1 MDADAIVV
9 GAGLAGLAAT
19 AELARAGRRVL
30 LLDQEPETNLGGQA
44 FWSFGGL
51 FLVGTPEQ
59 RRMGIRDSRELAW
72 QDWLGSAFFDRGADD
87 PAGEDYWAY
96 RWAQAYV
103 EFAAGEK
110 RSWLHALGVR
120 WFPLVGWAE
129 RGGYLADG
137 HGNSV
142 PRFHVTWGTGPA
154 VVAPFERQVR
164 EAAAAGL
171 VTLRFRHR
179 VDGLTVTRGAVDGVR
194 GTILEPSQAAR
205 GTGSSRTG
213 TGEFELHAPA
223 VIVTSGGIGGNLDL
237 VREHWPERL
246 GPAPDRMI
254 CGVPEHVDGRML
266 AIAGQAG
273 GRLVNRDRMWH
284 YTEGIQNWDP
294 IWAGHGIRILPGPSS
309 LWFDARGR
317 RFPAPHFP
325 GFDTLGTLAAI
336 RATGFDYSWFVLTEK
351 IIEKEF
357 ALSGS
362 EQNPDLTGKD
372 IKLTLSRVR
381 PGPPAPVAAFMRR
394 GADFVVAGTLP
405 ELVAGMNKLTPEPLI
420 VLADLERQIV
430 ARDREIDNPFSKDL
444 QVMAIHNA
452 RRSRGERL
460 ARTATPHKI
469 LDPKAGPLIAVR
481 LNILTRKTLGG
492 LQTDLSGRVLRQ
504 EPAHRPVP
512 GLFAAGEV
520 AGFGGGG
527 MHGYRSLEGSFLGGC
542 LFSGRQAGRAVAVE
556 TGALRRLPVFAVRLA
571 TARRRRHLRGAGEPV
586 VDQRH
591 DQGHVRGDQRARDD
605 RAQRAAPEMR
615 QDPEDDTE
623 HHLHHQQDHEQQ
635 AQRAEHVPAPA
646 AHQVTAAPE
655 AGEYSR
661 PLQDED
667 RHDHRPDGDQVQAGN
682 DE

>member
-19 AELARAGRRVL
+19 AELARAGRWVL
-30 LLDQEPETNLGGQA
+30 LLDQEPESNLGGQA

-51 FLVGTPEQ
+51 FLVGSPEQ
-59 RRMGIRDSRELAW
+59 RRMGIRDSHALAW
-72 QDWLGSAFFDRGADD
+72 QDWMGSAFFDRGIDE

-103 EFAAGEK
+103 DFAAGEK
-110 RSWLHALGVR
+110 RSWLHGMGVR
-120 WFPLVGWAE
+120 WLPLVGWAE

-154 VVAPFERQVR
+154 VVAPFERRVR
-164 EAAAAGL
+164 EAADSGL
-171 VTLRFRHR
+171 VGLRFRHR
-179 VDGLTVTRGAVDGVR
+179 VDGLTVTRGTVDGVR
-194 GTILEPSQAAR
+194 GAVLEPSQAAR
-205 GTGSSRTG
+205 GTRSSRVQA
-213 TGEFELHAPA
+213 GEFELHAPA

-237 VREHWPERL
+237 VRATWPDRL
-246 GPAPDRMI
+246 GPVPDRMI

-266 AIAGQAG
+266 AIAERAG

-336 RATGFDYSWFVLTEK
+336 RATGFDYSWFVLTQK

-381 PGPPAPVAAFMRR
+381 PGAAGPVEAHLKH

-405 ELVAGMNKLTPEPLI
+405 ELVAGMNKLTPEPLLE
-420 VLADLERQIV
+420 LADLERQIV
-430 ARDREIDNPFSKDL
+430 ARDREMDNPFTKDL
-444 QVMAIHNA
+444 QVMAIWNA

-460 ARTATPHKI
+460 ARTAAPHKI

-492 LQTDLSGRVLRQ
+492 LQTDLSGRVLGQ
-504 EPAHRPVP
+504 DTPPKPVP

-542 LFSGRQAGRAVAVE
+542 LFSGRQAGRAVARATGGLAVSR
-556 TGALRRLPVFAVRLA
+556 TGAG
-571 TARRRRHLRGAGEPV
+571 TARRWCRRRPASPPPCPAPGP
-586 VDQRH
+586 
-591 DQGHVRGDQRARDD
+591 
-605 RAQRAAPEMR
+605 RAAPPR
-615 QDPEDDTE
+615 
-623 HHLHHQQDHEQQ
+623 
-635 AQRAEHVPAPA
+635 
-646 AHQVTAAPE
+646 
-655 AGEYSR
+655 
-661 PLQDED
+661 
-667 RHDHRPDGDQVQAGN
+667 
-682 DE
+682 